1 VSAGGREAS
10 GARELE
16 ADASAAS
23 RRTWVDRLL
32 ERNLLPD
39 ALVRLGIRRLCA
51 ERLALER
58 RDDPGQEQA
67 ELMRR
72 IEELSRGELAVSVDA
87 ANRQH
92 YEVPTDFFRLVLGRH
107 LKYSCGYW
115 DSDTTG
121 LDEAEE
127 AMLRLYDERAR
138 LDDGQRV
145 LELGCGWGSLSLWM
159 AERFPRS
166 RVTALSNSRTQKR
179 HIDAEAAARGLSNL
193 EVVTADIR
201 EFETRGHFDRVV
213 SVEMFEHVRNHRL
226 LLERIARWLRPGGLL
241 FVHHFSHH
249 RFFYPF
255 EDQGPGDWMTRHFF
269 TGGVMPSD
277 RLLLYLQEHL
287 RLRRHWRVSGLHYA
301 RTAEAWLARMD
312 ASIGS
317 VRRLFATTYGSEAR
331 RFEAYWRTFF
341 MACAELWGYRG
352 GREWLVSHCLM
363 ERP

>member
-1 VSAGGREAS
+1 VS
-10 GARELE
+10 
-16 ADASAAS
+16 
-23 RRTWVDRLL
+23 WVDGLL

-39 ALVRLGIRRLCA
+39 AFVRMGIRRLCA

-58 RDDPGQEQA
+58 RDDPALEQA

-72 IEELSRGELAVSVDA
+72 IEAFGSGPLAVAVDA
-87 ANRQH
+87 ANQQH
-92 YEVPTDFFRLVLGRH
+92 YEVPTGFFRLVLGRR

-115 DSDTTG
+115 PAGTRN

-127 AMLRLYDERAR
+127 AMLRLYEERAA
-138 LDDGQRV
+138 LQDGQRV

-159 AERFPRS
+159 AERFRGS
-166 RVTALSNSRTQKR
+166 RITAVSNSRTQKQ
-179 HIDAEAAARGLSNL
+179 HIDAEAAARGLGNL
-193 EVVTADIR
+193 EVVTADLRDVSIGER
-201 EFETRGHFDRVV
+201 FDRVV

-226 LLERIARWLRPGGLL
+226 LLERIAGWLEPGGCL
-241 FVHHFSHH
+241 FVHIFSHH
-249 RFFYPF
+249 RFFYPY
-255 EDQGPGDWMTRHFF
+255 EDLGPGDWMTRHFF

-277 RLLLYLQEHL
+277 SLLVYLQDHL
-287 RLRRHWRVSGLHYA
+287 RLRRHWHVGGRHYA

-312 ASIGS
+312 ANRGA
-317 VRRLFATTYGSEAR
+317 VRELFALSYGDQAR

-352 GREWLVSHCLM
+352 GREWLVSHYLM